1 MKSKFRFEVSQGA
14 AHAIKMLKVTTSL
27 HLAFIALVL
36 NPAHVLTNAICAFRY
51 QLIVN
56 TPPV

>member
-1 MKSKFRFEVSQGA
+1 M
-14 AHAIKMLKVTTSL
+14 TTSL

-56 TPPV
+56 TPPVQPLFTGHLHVPWF